1 MDEAR
6 AVVRRLRRIEALDR
20 ERAPAGSLLA
30 EVRELLAEAEAWIRA
45 EPGGTDLAAE
55 ALERCND
62 ALAAGVDANAGVGA
76 AAP

>member
-20 ERAPAGSLLA
+20 GRAPAGSLLA
-30 EVRELLAEAEAWIRA
+30 EVRELLVEAEAWVRA
-45 EPGGTDLAAE
+45 EPGDTEPAEE
-55 ALERCND
+55 ALGRCRD
-62 ALAAGVDANAGVGA
+62 ALKLGGRAPAGA